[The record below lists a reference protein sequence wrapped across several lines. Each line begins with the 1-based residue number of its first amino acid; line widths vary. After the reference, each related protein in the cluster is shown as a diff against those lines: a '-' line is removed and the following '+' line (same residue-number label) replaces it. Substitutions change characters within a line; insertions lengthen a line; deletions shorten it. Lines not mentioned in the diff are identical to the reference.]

1 MFVVS
6 TKDVAYSKQS
16 KLFVTEAS
24 SVDKGLHSFWYEG
37 IALLSHK
44 TGKVAEFSISYPIK
58 RFGETLAWVLTPTED
73 TLNSFPALQG
83 HEIHVLNT

>member
-1 MFVVS
+1 VFVVS
-6 TKDVAYSKQS
+6 TKDVAYNKQS

-24 SVDKGLHSFWYEG
+24 TVDKGLQSFWYEG

-44 TGKVAEFSISYPIK
+44 TGEVAEFSISYPIK
-58 RFGETLAWVLTPTED
+58 RAGETLAWVLLPTEAA
-73 TLNSFPALQG
+73 LRSFPTLQG